1 MDHHFQ
7 FVPHPRYDIDK
18 TEIDQ
23 IREQRSRSNWLQ
35 HGDKNTPFFHNHA
48 SYRRQKN
55 LIKVLFNDNGDWVMD
70 ECDMLELASDYFKEF
85 FQTSSSCDASEIHDK
100 VQSKVSNAM
109 NEKLISPFTVD
120 EVWQA
125 VKGMR
130 PLKASGADGFPAL
143 FSKGLSVLLNDANS
157 RKFIKGATIGRE
169 RLEVGHLLF
178 VDNSILFGEAT
189 MTSVANMKNILRL
202 YDSVWKEWLAVAF
215 CNLDDRNKV
224 VMLVTF
230 WVVWYCHNKMLLW
243 MKLLPVYKLLS
254 LQKIWVLLREASKGF
269 ESVIFGFVH
278 RDANVTAHTLAREG
292 RGQYSSKFWIEEI
305 PPSTTAAATQY
316 WERLNCLQ

>member
-1 MDHHFQ
+1 
-7 FVPHPRYDIDK
+7 
-18 TEIDQ
+18 
-23 IREQRSRSNWLQ
+23 
-35 HGDKNTPFFHNHA
+35 
-48 SYRRQKN
+48 
-55 LIKVLFNDNGDWVMD
+55 
-70 ECDMLELASDYFKEF
+70 
-85 FQTSSSCDASEIHDK
+85 
-100 VQSKVSNAM
+100 M

-143 FSKGLSVLLNDANS
+143 FSK
-157 RKFIKGATIGRE
+157 
-169 RLEVGHLLF
+169 
-178 VDNSILFGEAT
+178 
-189 MTSVANMKNILRL
+189 
-202 YDSVWKEWLAVAF
+202 DSVWKEWLAVAF